1 MQNTIILNKTQYSH
15 ILDLDTYLTI
25 YIQDVPVNFAK
36 IRIVILAVSKIV
48 LLQVARQLFI

>member
-36 IRIVILAVSKIV
+36 IRIVLLAVSKIV